1 MQLFNILKLE
11 IKNSFKHNKISKIK
25 FIGFVLLAIYI
36 ISCLLFSICF
46 YTFSGFNTLKVYN
59 LQNYILLLFYVVV
72 FVGMFFSNI
81 YKVKSYLFR
90 NDDILFTMPIKISTI
105 FLARVIW
112 LYLLNLIFTLF
123 ILLPAIITYGV
134 LSNSSFIFYI
144 LTIIATIFIPMIPTV
159 LSSIIGYIIGFL
171 TSKFG
176 NKKIFETIITF
187 TFV

>member
-59 LQNYILLLFYVVV
+59 LQNYILLLFYVVA

-81 YKVKSYLFR
+81 
-90 NDDILFTMPIKISTI
+90 
-105 FLARVIW
+105 
-112 LYLLNLIFTLF
+112 
-123 ILLPAIITYGV
+123 
-134 LSNSSFIFYI
+134 
-144 LTIIATIFIPMIPTV
+144 
-159 LSSIIGYIIGFL
+159 
-171 TSKFG
+171 
-176 NKKIFETIITF
+176 
-187 TFV
+187 